1 MNGPDDKPLA
11 ALTPLGMAPLGMAP
25 LDCPPDP
32 SLDDAPC

>member
-1 MNGPDDKPLA
+1 MNNPGPKPFEE
-11 ALTPLGMAPLGMAP
+11 LTPLGMAP